1 MTRFKYSLTMLLPA
15 FIVCWPIGKSAK
27 AIERIAR
34 KVRLKCAYKM
44 RDVLAGIPTDESKE
58 NEC

>member
-1 MTRFKYSLTMLLPA
+1 MLLPA